1 MERLPQLGADPLE
14 AVDPLTVQVVL
25 PAGDVR
31 YLARRNQPGNRKLER
46 ALDDP
51 PGVARHPE
59 EATMATDLALAADS
73 GTATKTKLA
82 IIMFSG
88 TADKFLALGVLSQ
101 AAAALGTEVD
111 LFVSGFALLGF
122 TKEHHDL
129 PFATEFAGMAGAM
142 AQGLE
147 KSRVAPWD
155 TMVRQAKELGAK
167 VHACSMMS
175 GVMGLALGDF
185 NDLIDDIVGAA
196 SFIQMAEGGQ
206 TLFI

>member
-1 MERLPQLGADPLE
+1 MATELA
-14 AVDPLTVQVVL
+14 L
-25 PAGDVR
+25 PAG
-31 YLARRNQPGNRKLER
+31 
-46 ALDDP
+46 
-51 PGVARHPE
+51 
-59 EATMATDLALAADS
+59 S

-129 PFATEFAGMAGAM
+129 PFAIEFAGMARAM

-147 KSRVAPWD
+147 TSRVGPRD

>member
-1 MERLPQLGADPLE
+1 M
-14 AVDPLTVQVVL
+14 LT
-25 PAGDVR
+25 
-31 YLARRNQPGNRKLER
+31 ES
-46 ALDDP
+46 
-51 PGVARHPE
+51 
-59 EATMATDLALAADS
+59 ALAIDS
-73 GTATKTKLA
+73 GPATKTKLG

-88 TADKFLALGVLSQ
+88 TAEKFIALGVLAQ

-129 PFATEFAGMAGAM
+129 PFATEFAGMAPAL

-155 TMVRQAKELGAK
+155 AMVRQAKELGAK

-175 GVMGLALGDF
+175 GVMGLTMTDF
-185 NDLIDDIVGAA
+185 NDLVDDLVGAA
-196 SFIQMAEGGQ
+196 SFIQMAGGGQ